1 MVYGFDWT
9 AEHIRDVLVR
19 LGYERVEG
27 VLFGE
32 NFEVWVLDGD
42 EDSVVQI
49 PLIRQAPDYQRL
61 CDRRVMGIVQ
71 YSSGSL
77 ERMQQVA
84 GVLLDVRNGG

>member
-9 AEHIRDVLVR
+9 AEHVRNVLAR
-19 LGYERVEG
+19 LGYEKCEG

-32 NFEVWVLDGD
+32 NFEVWLLDGD

-61 CDRRVMGIVQ
+61 CDRCIVGVVG
-71 YSSGSL
+71 YSLGSL
-77 ERMQQVA
+77 ERMQEVV
-84 GVLLDVRNGG
+84 GVLLGVRDGG